1 MKNYLSGGAGAARGN
16 KSHSKKKIRHKTR
29 RFRRKIN
36 KTIRRGG
43 DIIRLAYYPG
53 YGSGMRSD
61 IHIQTEKPTRGWL
74 ASLKDME
81 NDITEFFRG
90 VLANDEQRE
99 ERKKKTSV
107 FMLKQQTQPELISIK
122 KKEET
127 QLCLKDKTAGPEPN
141 KKE

>member
-1 MKNYLSGGAGAARGN
+1 MKSYLSGGR
-16 KSHSKKKIRHKTR
+16 KKGGKKTR
-29 RFRRKIN
+29 RSRRRIN

-43 DIIRLAYYPG
+43 DIVRFSYYPA

-90 VLANDEQRE
+90 VLATDAQRE
-99 ERKKKTSV
+99 EKKKKTSV
-107 FMLKQQTQPELISIK
+107 FILNEQTQPAIVAIK

-127 QLCLKDKTAGPEPN
+127 QLCLSDKGAASAPN
-141 KKE
+141 KKEPSSEKK